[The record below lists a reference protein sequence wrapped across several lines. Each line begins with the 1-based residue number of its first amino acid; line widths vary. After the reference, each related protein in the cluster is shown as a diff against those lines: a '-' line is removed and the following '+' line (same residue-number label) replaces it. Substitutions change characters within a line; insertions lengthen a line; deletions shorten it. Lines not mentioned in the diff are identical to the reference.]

1 MYQSFMGFS
10 GFLKNSGTLWRM
22 RLLGVPEFYRFLW
35 IFEIIWYTWENEAL
49 GCTRTLEG
57 FSGFPKI
64 SGTLLRVR
72 LLGVPEFSGFSKNLL
87 DFSWRDGPLGEVGV
101 IIRIVTFCS
110 F

>member
-1 MYQSFMGFS
+1 MYQSFIGFS
-10 GFLKNSGTLWRM
+10 GFSKKLGTLGGVS
-22 RLLGVPEFYRFLW
+22 LLSVPEFYRFLW

-72 LLGVPEFSGFSKNLL
+72 LLGVPEFSGFSKNLVH
-87 DFSWRDGPLGEVGV
+87 FGE
-101 IIRIVTFCS
+101 
-110 F
+110 